1 MSTDYVTKL
10 KGIRKA
16 EGLTQ
21 IQLAELTGISLS
33 AIRNYE
39 SRQKE
44 VGLSVLER
52 IVATPALMKYTL
64 WLMTDQTAPESGQTA
79 PAAEFLDE
87 DAKRKKTMN

>member
-1 MSTDYVTKL
+1 MDYRQKL
-10 KGIRKA
+10 RAIRKA

-21 IQLAELTGISLS
+21 KQLSEITGISHS

-39 SRQKE
+39 SGSTII
-44 VGLSVLER
+44 GLSVIER
-52 IVATPALMKYTL
+52 FVSTPQLSKYTL

-87 DAKRKKTMN
+87 DAKRKKSIN